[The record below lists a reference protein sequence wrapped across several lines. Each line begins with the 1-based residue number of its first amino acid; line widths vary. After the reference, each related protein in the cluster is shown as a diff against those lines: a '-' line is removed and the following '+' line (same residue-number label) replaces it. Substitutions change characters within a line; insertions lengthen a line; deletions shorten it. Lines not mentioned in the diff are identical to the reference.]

1 MSALLGGARMYS
13 RRDLAKKSLAA
24 LAVIALP
31 EGAARA
37 QITPVGANLNVSPNR
52 VVFAPNM
59 RSATVLV
66 FNTGSEPATYNISL
80 VDRVMTPQGAI
91 IAADDAGKTPA
102 AAAALARLKSAKEM
116 IVFTPHR
123 VVLGPG
129 ENQTIRIVVL
139 RPDALASGDY
149 RTHLTITAVPPA
161 DEGLT
166 ADQAAGATPGAL
178 SVKLTALF
186 SLTIPLIVRQGPPET
201 AADIADIQY
210 RPPIPGGPA
219 GGVLSFSILRKG
231 ASSLY
236 GLIEVRDAHGGKSDK
251 PLGALGGVGVYAE
264 IDQRIVNVPLTKAPV
279 HGQQLKVLYID
290 EDVKPGQTL
299 ATGDF
304 TFA

>member
-1 MSALLGGARMYS
+1 MYS
-13 RRDLAKKSLAA
+13 RRNLARNSLAA

-31 EGAARA
+31 DGPARA
-37 QITPVGANLNVSPNR
+37 QITAVGANLNVSPNR

-66 FNTGSEPATYNISL
+66 FNTGSAPATYNISL

-91 IAADDAGKTPA
+91 IAAEDAGSNPA
-102 AAAALARLKSAKEM
+102 ATAALARLKSAKDM

-123 VVLGPG
+123 VVLAPG
-129 ENQTIRIVVL
+129 ENQTIRIIVL
-139 RPDALASGDY
+139 RPDTLANGDY
-149 RTHLTITAVPPA
+149 RTHLTITAVPPP

-166 ADQAAGATPGAL
+166 AEQAAGQAADAL
-178 SVKLTALF
+178 SVRLTALF
-186 SLTIPLIVRQGPPET
+186 SLSIPLIVRQGPPAP

-210 RPPIPGGPA
+210 QPPIPGGPA
-219 GGVLSFSILRKG
+219 GGMLSFNILRKG

-236 GLIEVRDAHGGKSDK
+236 GVIEIRDAGGGRSEK

-264 IDQRIVNVPLTKAPV
+264 IDQRAVSVPLTRPPA
-279 HGQQLKVLYID
+279 HGQQLKILYID
-290 EDVKPGQTL
+290 QDVKPGQTL
-299 ATGDF
+299 AAGNF

>member
-1 MSALLGGARMYS
+1 MYS
-13 RRDLAKKSLAA
+13 RRDLARNSLAV
-24 LAVIALP
+24 LAAMTLP
-31 EGAARA
+31 ETAARA
-37 QITPVGANLNVSPNR
+37 QFAPVGANLNVSPNR
-52 VVFAPNM
+52 IVFAPNM

-66 FNTGSEPATYNISL
+66 FNTGTEPATYNISL

-91 IAADDAGKTPA
+91 IAAADADKTPA
-102 AAAALARLKSAKEM
+102 AAAALSRLKSAKEM

-123 VVLGPG
+123 VVLAPG

-139 RPDALASGDY
+139 RPDTLANGDY

-166 ADQAAGATPGAL
+166 ADRAADQTAGAL
-178 SVKLTALF
+178 SVRLTALF

-201 AADIADIQY
+201 AANIDSIQY
-210 RPPIPGGPA
+210 QPPITGGPA
-219 GGVLSFSILRKG
+219 GGVLSFDILRKG

-236 GLIEVRDAHGGKSDK
+236 GLIEVREAGAGKSDK

-264 IDQRIVNVPLTKAPV
+264 IDQRAVNVPLTKSPA
-279 HGQQLKVLYID
+279 HGQQLEIRYID

-299 ATGDF
+299 ATGHF